1 MNVGIL
7 IIAHHP
13 LASALQSV
21 VGHIY
26 PEALGRVLALDVL
39 PAQSAPEILD
49 RAKELVDQLETYQKP
64 VLVFTDASG
73 ATPCNLAVLLS
84 QQRIVRIVSGVNI
97 PMIWRTLNYSKL
109 PIDEL
114 IECAISGGIQCIQEI
129 ETSSQR
135 SVNHE

>member
-1 MNVGIL
+1 MNLGIL
-7 IIAHHP
+7 IIAHQP
-13 LASALQSV
+13 LASALQTV
-21 VGHIY
+21 VGHLY
-26 PEALGRVLALDVL
+26 PEAMGRVLALDVL
-39 PAQSAPEILD
+39 PAQSAPECLV
-49 RAKELVDQLETYQKP
+49 RAKELVDQLQTDQKP

-84 QQRIVRIVSGVNI
+84 QQRAVRIVSGVNI

-114 IECAISGGIQCIQEI
+114 IPCAISGGTQCIQEI
-129 ETSSQR
+129 ETTSQG